1 MKRKILAGV
10 GLFIFIGLSQIAF
23 SAAEDTWVPLFN
35 GKDLAGWTPMHDA
48 AFLATNGNLRLIK
61 STGWLRSEKEYA
73 DFILEF
79 ETRALEDQ
87 FDSGVLLRAGLEGKP
102 WPTEGWQVNLSFSSF
117 GGLMKGPKILLPA
130 EARRPDL
137 NQWVK
142 FHIEAKGNKIT
153 LTVDDEPNW
162 TFEQADRPRGYIG
175 IQAENKSFEFR
186 NIRLREL
193 K

>member
-1 MKRKILAGV
+1 MKRNMLARLGF
-10 GLFIFIGLSQIAF
+10 LIFLALSQIASF
-23 SAAEDTWVPLFN
+23 AAEDAWVPLFN
-35 GKDLAGWTPMHDA
+35 GKDLSGWKCMNDA
-48 AFLATNGNLRLIK
+48 NFVVTNENLRLIK

-73 DFILEF
+73 DFVLEF
-79 ETRALEDQ
+79 ECRALEEQ
-87 FDSGVLLRAGLEGKP
+87 FDSGVMLRAGLDGKP
-102 WPTEGWQVNLSFSSF
+102 WPTEGLQVNLSYSSF

-130 EARRPDL
+130 EARRPAL

-153 LTVDDEPNW
+153 LTVDDDPNW

-175 IQAENKSFEFR
+175 IQAENKAFEFR
-186 NIRLREL
+186 NIRVREL

>member
-1 MKRKILAGV
+1 MKRKILAGIS
-10 GLFIFIGLSQIAF
+10 LFIFIGLSQLA
-23 SAAEDTWVPLFN
+23 SYAAEDTWTNLFN
-35 GKDLAGWTPMHDA
+35 GKNLAGWTLMNDA
-48 AFLATNGNLRLIK
+48 AFTVTNENLRLIK

-73 DFILEF
+73 DFVLEF
-79 ETRALEDQ
+79 ECRALEDQ
-87 FDSGVLLRAGLEGKP
+87 FDSGVMLRAGLDGKP
-102 WPTEGWQVNLSFSSF
+102 WPTEGLQVNLSYSSF

-130 EARRPDL
+130 EARRPAL

-153 LTVDDEPNW
+153 LTVDDDPNW
-162 TFEQADRPRGYIG
+162 TFELADRPRGYIG

-186 NIRLREL
+186 NIRLHEL